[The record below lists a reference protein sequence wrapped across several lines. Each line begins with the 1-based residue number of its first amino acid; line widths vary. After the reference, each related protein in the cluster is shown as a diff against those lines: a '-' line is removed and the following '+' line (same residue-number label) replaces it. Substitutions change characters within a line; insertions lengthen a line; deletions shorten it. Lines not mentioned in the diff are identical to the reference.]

1 MQWQSNA
8 AGYGPLPGGGS
19 LERCDSGQNLPESRL
34 LSIRRLP
41 VFRPVRSR
49 STSSSL
55 FCRVLAH
62 GIATAC
68 AFVLA
73 GCSAELNDPYPVAE
87 RGQNIFY
94 SAFTERPKHLDPV
107 QSYSEDE
114 ATFLYQIVEPPLQ
127 YHYLKRPYVLEPATA
142 AEMPR
147 LRRYAGDGR
156 ELPATADPASIAR
169 TVLEIRIRP
178 GILYQPHPAFAR
190 HDDGSPRYL
199 GLSEEDLR
207 DVRGLGDFADTGTRE
222 LLAADYVHQI
232 KRLAHPRL
240 HSPIFELMADYIPG
254 LKTLQEQLLVAQA
267 QQRRGDVLDLEQF
280 DLPGVEV
287 VDRYTYRI
295 TLQGAYPQF
304 MYWLSMPF
312 FSPVPPEVDR
322 FFAQPGMAERN
333 LTLDWWPV
341 GTGPYML
348 VDNNPN
354 ARMVLA
360 RNPNYR
366 GEAYPCEGEA
376 GDADAGLLADC
387 GKTMPFIDRIV
398 FSREREGIPYWNK
411 FLQGYYDASG
421 VSSDNFDQAVALTS
435 QGDVA
440 LSEDMEAKGIRLL
453 TSVSPSIFY
462 IGFNML
468 DPLLGGGPSKAG
480 KDRARKL
487 RQAIS
492 IALDMEEFV
501 SIFLNGR
508 GLPGMSPIPP
518 GIFGAR
524 EGRAGINPVVY
535 EWYDDKA
542 GLNGGEAGGHAQRRG
557 RDAAKRLLV
566 EAGWPNGRNAQ
577 TGEPLIINL
586 DTTPGGLGDK
596 ARSDWLA
603 KQFRELGVQFV
614 VRPTDFNRFQDKIR
628 QGNAKM
634 FFFGWN
640 ADYPDPE
647 NLLFLLDGRQG
658 KVKFNGQNAANYDN
672 PEYDALFERMK
683 AMPDGAG
690 RQQII
695 DRMVAM
701 LQQDAPWIFAFHPK
715 SYSLQHGWVLNRKP
729 GSMVRNNMKYQRLD
743 IDRRAAARAAWNEP
757 VLWPLVLVVLLL
769 AGLVAPALIH
779 WRRRE
784 VATAAPRANEGA
796 VRGQG

>member
-1 MQWQSNA
+1 MRRISCLRRALPASLPARIVACLPALA
-8 AGYGPLPGGGS
+8 AS
-19 LERCDSGQNLPESRL
+19 LL
-34 LSIRRLP
+34 L
-41 VFRPVRSR
+41 
-49 STSSSL
+49 
-55 FCRVLAH
+55 
-62 GIATAC
+62 TAC
-68 AFVLA
+68 GAA
-73 GCSAELNDPYPVAE
+73 WNDPYPADE
-87 RGQNIFY
+87 RGQNILY
-94 SAFTERPKHLDPV
+94 TAFTERPKHLDPV

-142 AEMPR
+142 AAMPS
-147 LRRYAGDGR
+147 LRRFDGLGR
-156 ELPATADPASIAR
+156 ELPATADPARIAK
-169 TVLEIRIRP
+169 TVVEVRIRP
-178 GILYQPHPAFAR
+178 GILYQPHPAFATNE
-190 HDDGSPRYL
+190 DGSPRYL
-199 GLSEEDLR
+199 GLSAADLR
-207 DVRGLGDFADTGTRE
+207 GVRGLGDFPHTGTRE
-222 LLAADYVHQI
+222 LEAGDYVYQI
-232 KRLAHPRL
+232 KRLANPRL
-240 HSPIFELMADYIPG
+240 HSPIFELMAEYLPG
-254 LKTLQEQLLVAQA
+254 LKDLQAALVEAARAQEAAAAADGPAQA
-267 QQRRGDVLDLEQF
+267 RASDHDWLDLTRF
-280 DLPGVEV
+280 ALPGVEV
-287 VDRYTYRI
+287 VDRHTYRI

-304 MYWLSMPF
+304 LYWLAMPF

-348 VDNNPN
+348 VENNPN

-366 GEAYPCEGEA
+366 GMAYPCEGEP
-376 GDADAGLLADC
+376 GDEAAGLLADC
-387 GKTMPFIDRIV
+387 GKAMPFIDKVV
-398 FSREREGIPYWNK
+398 FAREREGIPYWNK

-421 VSSDNFDQAVALTS
+421 VSSDNFDQAVSLTS
-435 QGDVA
+435 QGEVS
-440 LSEDMEAKGIRLL
+440 LSEEMEARGIRLL

-462 IGFNML
+462 LGFNML
-468 DPLLGGGPSKAG
+468 DPLLGGGPSKTEQE
-480 KDRARKL
+480 RARKL

-508 GLPGMSPIPP
+508 GVPGMSPIPP

-535 EWYDDKA
+535 EWR
-542 GLNGGEAGGHAQRRG
+542 GGEIDGRPVRRSVDEA
-557 RDAAKRLLV
+557 RRLLA
-566 EAGWPNGRNAQ
+566 EAGWPNGRNAR

-628 QGNAKM
+628 QGNAQL

-647 NLLFLLDGRQG
+647 NLLFLLHGAQG
-658 KVKFNGQNAANYDN
+658 KVKFNGQNAANYEN

-683 AMPDGAG
+683 AMPDGPA

-701 LQQDAPWIFAFHPK
+701 VQQDAPWIFAFHPK
-715 SYSLQHGWVLNRKP
+715 AYSLQHGWVHNRKP
-729 GSMVRNNMKYQRLD
+729 GAMVRNTMQYQRLD
-743 IDRRAAARAAWNEP
+743 IEPREAARAEWNRP
-757 VLWPLVLVVLLL
+757 VLWPLALVALVLA
-769 AGLVAPALIH
+769 AGVAPAVIH

-784 VATAAPRANEGA
+784 TATATPASASPASSSSSSSAEGGPR
-796 VRGQG
+796 

>member
-1 MQWQSNA
+1 M
-8 AGYGPLPGGGS
+8 
-19 LERCDSGQNLPESRL
+19 RCDGCQNLPESRL
-34 LSIRRLP
+34 LLNGVLVQLP
-41 VFRPVRSR
+41 VSRPFSACITALRALRSFPGR
-49 STSSSL
+49 GVAVACVGLL
-55 FCRVLAH
+55 F
-62 GIATAC
+62 GC
-68 AFVLA
+68 A
-73 GCSAELNDPYPVAE
+73 AELNDPYPLAE

-127 YHYLKRPYVLEPATA
+127 YHYLKRPYVLEAATA
-142 AEMPR
+142 LEMPR
-147 LRRYAGDGR
+147 VRSYGRDGR
-156 ELPATADPASIAR
+156 ELAVGADAAKVTQ
-169 TVLEIRIRP
+169 TVVDIRIRP
-178 GILYQPHPAFAR
+178 GILYQPHPAFAQNA
-190 HDDGSPRYL
+190 DGSPRYL
-199 GLSEEDLR
+199 GLTADDLD
-207 DVRGLGDFADTGTRE
+207 DVRGLGDFAETGTRE
-222 LLAADYVHQI
+222 LVAADYVHQI

-240 HSPIFELMADYIPG
+240 HSPIFELMAEYIPG
-254 LKTLQEQLLVAQA
+254 LKTLHEQLLAA
-267 QQRRGDVLDLEQF
+267 QQAAAENSGAEVDLERF
-280 DLPGVEV
+280 ELPGVEV
-287 VDRYTYRI
+287 LDRLTYRI

-304 MYWLSMPF
+304 MYWLAMPF

-333 LTLDWWPV
+333 LTLDWWPI

-348 VDNNPN
+348 VENNPN

-366 GEAYPCEGEA
+366 GEPYPCEGEA
-376 GDADAGLLADC
+376 GDAEAGLLADC
-387 GKTMPFIDRIV
+387 GKPMPFIDRLV
-398 FSREREGIPYWNK
+398 FSRERESIPYWNK

-421 VSSDNFDQAVALTS
+421 VSSDNFDQAVSLSS
-435 QGDVA
+435 QGEVA

-453 TSVSPSIFY
+453 TSISPSIFY
-462 IGFNML
+462 LGFNML
-468 DPLLGGGPSKAG
+468 DPVLGGGPSKAE

-492 IALDMEEFV
+492 IALDMEEYV

-518 GIFGAR
+518 GIFGAH

-535 EWYDDKA
+535 EWRGAEAAD
-542 GLNGGEAGGHAQRRG
+542 GGRAQRRS
-557 RDAAKRLLV
+557 RDEAAGLLA

-603 KQFRELGVQFV
+603 KQFRALGVQFV

-628 QGNAKM
+628 QGNAQL

-647 NLLFLLDGRQG
+647 NLLFLLHGPQG
-658 KVKFNGQNAANYDN
+658 KVKFNGQNAANYAN
-672 PEYDALFERMK
+672 PEYDRLFERMK
-683 AMPDGAG
+683 AMPDGPA

-695 DRMVAM
+695 DRMVAI

-715 SYSLQHGWVLNRKP
+715 AYSLQHGWVLNRKP

-743 IDRRAAARAAWNEP
+743 IARRADARAAWNEP
-757 VLWPLVLVVLLL
+757 VLWPLALVALLI
-769 AGLVAPALIH
+769 AGLIAPALLH

-784 VATAAPRANEGA
+784 RATAAAGVGESGGRS
-796 VRGQG
+796 